1 MRSERGSSG
10 DFGFN
15 FFNIFLAGYYMFCVG
30 YVIEGILHCE
40 NSLRTLDVHFSFQIW
55 LTLGV

>member
-1 MRSERGSSG
+1 MRSDRGSSG
-10 DFGFN
+10 DFGLFN
-15 FFNIFLAGYYMFCVG
+15 FLAGHYISFYHCVG
-30 YVIEGILHCE
+30 YIIEGILHCA